1 MSRNFFN
8 NFRPIARDRTR
19 DRLVVY
25 IGTGLNLS
33 KKIAGFRA
41 LGHNFTLADAWHRQS
56 SRHGEAE
63 EFLSCGK
70 KNGWPVPWVDYR
82 LSYRNF
88 ATILDKIDGKF
99 VPPFLLPPPPN
110 QVILS
115 KIVPLSIGK
124 TPFPFATIPAALE
137 SPDLTT
143 LLRLN

>member
-33 KKIAGFRA
+33 KKLLVSEPLGTILLSLMHGTDKVRDTEKQRSFCRA
-41 LGHNFTLADAWHRQS
+41 
-56 SRHGEAE
+56 E
-63 EFLSCGK
+63 K

-88 ATILDKIDGKF
+88 ATIFEKIDGKF
-99 VPPFLLPPPPN
+99 VPPLPPPPPKSSYSVQDCTFVYWEN
-110 QVILS
+110 PISVCYYS
-115 KIVPLSIGK
+115 SGFGK
-124 TPFPFATIPAALE
+124 P
-137 SPDLTT
+137 
-143 LLRLN
+143 RLDNSVKT